1 LIGSIS
7 DLLSK
12 SLESKILAITRNF
25 FHAQDFSDLVKL
37 EGGRTIALPTIEIVP
52 KDPNVV
58 QEFLNTVN
66 EKMHDYCAFMS
77 SQAVNVLFDHA
88 SRMNTTEQVISTL
101 NSRTVV
107 AVGPKTKQT
116 LIERGVDV
124 QIVPQTYSSKG
135 LVELFAKG
143 NIVKNKSIIIPRSEI
158 SNEFIVKAL
167 SDLGMTVDE
176 LFLYSVRTSK
186 PNSNWNS
193 FAQLL
198 EQQKIDGIIF
208 TSASAVRSFFEIA
221 QKILP
226 NTFNPLKEVP
236 AIIAIGPFTK
246 DELSKRDIQSF
257 ESKDHTIKG
266 TFELAKVILGPR

>member
-1 LIGSIS
+1 MIGSIS

-12 SLESKILAITRNF
+12 SLESKILAITRKF
-25 FHAQDFSDLVKL
+25 LHAQDFSDLVKL
-37 EGGRTIALPTIEIVP
+37 EGGRTIALPTIDIVP

-124 QIVPQTYSSKG
+124 QVVPQTYSSKG

-143 NIVKNKSIIIPRSEI
+143 NIVNKRIIIPRSEM

-186 PNSNWNS
+186 PNSIWNS
-193 FAQLL
+193 FALLL

-208 TSASAVRSFFEIA
+208 TSASAVRSFFEIV

-226 NTFNPLKEVP
+226 NTFNPLKGVP

-246 DELSKRDIQSF
+246 DELSKREIQSF

>member
-1 LIGSIS
+1 MIGSIS

-25 FHAQDFSDLVKL
+25 VHAQDFSDLVKL
-37 EGGRTIALPTIEIVP
+37 EGGSTIALPTIEIVP

-88 SRMNTTEQVISTL
+88 SIMNTTEQVISAL

-143 NIVKNKSIIIPRSEI
+143 NIVNKRIIIPRSEM

-186 PNSNWNS
+186 PNSIWNS
-193 FAQLL
+193 FALLL

-208 TSASAVRSFFEIA
+208 TSASAVRSFFEIV

-226 NTFNPLKEVP
+226 NTFNPLKGVP

-246 DELSKRDIQSF
+246 DELSKREIQSF

>member
-12 SLESKILAITRNF
+12 SLESKILAITRKF
-25 FHAQDFSDLVKL
+25 LHAQDFSDLVKL
-37 EGGRTIALPTIEIVP
+37 EGGSTIALPTIEIVP

-124 QIVPQTYSSKG
+124 QVVPQTYSSKG

-143 NIVKNKSIIIPRSEI
+143 NIVNKRIIIPRSEM

-186 PNSNWNS
+186 PNSIWNS
-193 FAQLL
+193 FALLL

-208 TSASAVRSFFEIA
+208 TSASAVRSFFEIV

-226 NTFNPLKEVP
+226 NTFNPLKGVP

-246 DELSKRDIQSF
+246 DELSKREIQSF

>member
-1 LIGSIS
+1 
-7 DLLSK
+7 
-12 SLESKILAITRNF
+12 LESKILAITRKF
-25 FHAQDFSDLVKL
+25 LHAQDFSDLVKL
-37 EGGRTIALPTIEIVP
+37 EGGRTIALPTIDIVP

-88 SRMNTTEQVISTL
+88 SIMNTTEQVISAL

-143 NIVKNKSIIIPRSEI
+143 NIVNKRIIIPRSEM

-186 PNSNWNS
+186 PNSIWNS
-193 FAQLL
+193 FALLL

-266 TFELAKVILGPR
+266 TFELAKVILSPG

>member
-1 LIGSIS
+1 MIGSIS

-25 FHAQDFSDLVKL
+25 VHAQDFSDLVKL
-37 EGGRTIALPTIEIVP
+37 EGGRTIALPTIDIVP

-88 SRMNTTEQVISTL
+88 SIMNTTEQVISAL

-143 NIVKNKSIIIPRSEI
+143 NIVNKRIIIPRSEM

-186 PNSNWNS
+186 PNSIWNS
-193 FAQLL
+193 FALLL

-208 TSASAVRSFFEIA
+208 TSASAVRSFFEIV

-226 NTFNPLKEVP
+226 NTFNPLKGVP

-246 DELSKRDIQSF
+246 DELSKREIQSF

>member
-1 LIGSIS
+1 MIGSIS

-25 FHAQDFSDLVKL
+25 VHAQDFSDLVKL

-88 SRMNTTEQVISTL
+88 SIMNTTEQVISTL

-124 QIVPQTYSSKG
+124 QVVPQTYSSKG

-143 NIVKNKSIIIPRSEI
+143 NIVNKRIIIPRSEM

-186 PNSNWNS
+186 PNSIWNS
-193 FAQLL
+193 FALLL

-208 TSASAVRSFFEIA
+208 TSASAVRSFFEIV

-226 NTFNPLKEVP
+226 NTFNPLKGVP

-246 DELSKRDIQSF
+246 DELSKREIQSF

>member
-1 LIGSIS
+1 MIGSIS

-12 SLESKILAITRNF
+12 SLESKILAITRKF
-25 FHAQDFSDLVKL
+25 LHAQDFSDLVKL
-37 EGGRTIALPTIEIVP
+37 EGGRTIALPTIDIVP

-88 SRMNTTEQVISTL
+88 SIMNTTEQVISTL

-143 NIVKNKSIIIPRSEI
+143 NIVNKRIIIPRSEM

-186 PNSNWNS
+186 PNSIWNS
-193 FAQLL
+193 FALLL

-208 TSASAVRSFFEIA
+208 TSASAVRSFFEIV

-226 NTFNPLKEVP
+226 NTFNPLKGVP

-246 DELSKRDIQSF
+246 DELSKREIQSF

>member
-1 LIGSIS
+1 
-7 DLLSK
+7 
-12 SLESKILAITRNF
+12 LESKILAITRKF
-25 FHAQDFSDLVKL
+25 LHAQDFSDLVKL
-37 EGGRTIALPTIEIVP
+37 EGGRTIALPTIDIVP

-88 SRMNTTEQVISTL
+88 SIMNTTEQVISAL

-143 NIVKNKSIIIPRSEI
+143 NIVNKRIIIPRSEM

-186 PNSNWNS
+186 PNSIWNS
-193 FAQLL
+193 FALLL

-208 TSASAVRSFFEIA
+208 TSASAVRSFFEIV

-226 NTFNPLKEVP
+226 NTFNPLKGVP

-246 DELSKRDIQSF
+246 DELSKREIQSF

>member
-1 LIGSIS
+1 MIGSIS

-12 SLESKILAITRNF
+12 SLESKILAITRKF
-25 FHAQDFSDLVKL
+25 LHAQDFSDLVKL
-37 EGGRTIALPTIEIVP
+37 EGGRTIALPTIDIVP

-124 QIVPQTYSSKG
+124 QVVPQTYSSKG

-143 NIVKNKSIIIPRSEI
+143 NIVNKRIIIPRSEM

-186 PNSNWNS
+186 PNSIWNS
-193 FAQLL
+193 FALLL

-208 TSASAVRSFFEIA
+208 TSASAVRSFFEIV

-226 NTFNPLKEVP
+226 NTFNPLKGVP

>member
-1 LIGSIS
+1 MIGSIS

-12 SLESKILAITRNF
+12 SLESKILAITRKF
-25 FHAQDFSDLVKL
+25 LHAQDFSDLVKL
-37 EGGRTIALPTIEIVP
+37 EGGRTIALPTIDIVP

-88 SRMNTTEQVISTL
+88 SIMNTTEQVISTL

-143 NIVKNKSIIIPRSEI
+143 NIVNKRIIIPRSEM

-186 PNSNWNS
+186 PNSTWNS

-208 TSASAVRSFFEIA
+208 TSASAVRSFFEIV

-226 NTFNPLKEVP
+226 NTFNPLKGVP

-246 DELSKRDIQSF
+246 DELSKREIQSF

>member
-1 LIGSIS
+1 
-7 DLLSK
+7 
-12 SLESKILAITRNF
+12 
-25 FHAQDFSDLVKL
+25 
-37 EGGRTIALPTIEIVP
+37 
-52 KDPNVV
+52 
-58 QEFLNTVN
+58 
-66 EKMHDYCAFMS
+66 
-77 SQAVNVLFDHA
+77 
-88 SRMNTTEQVISTL
+88 MNTTEQVISAL

-143 NIVKNKSIIIPRSEI
+143 NIVNKRIIIPRSEM

-186 PNSNWNS
+186 PNSIWNS
-193 FAQLL
+193 FALLL

-208 TSASAVRSFFEIA
+208 TSASAVRSFFEIV

-226 NTFNPLKEVP
+226 NTFNPLKGVP

-246 DELSKRDIQSF
+246 DELSKREIQSF

>member
-12 SLESKILAITRNF
+12 SLESKILAITRKF
-25 FHAQDFSDLVKL
+25 LHAQDFSDLVKL
-37 EGGRTIALPTIEIVP
+37 EGGRTIALPTIDIVP

-124 QIVPQTYSSKG
+124 QVVPQTYSSKG

-143 NIVKNKSIIIPRSEI
+143 NIVNKRIIIPRSEM

-186 PNSNWNS
+186 PNSIWNS
-193 FAQLL
+193 FALLL

-208 TSASAVRSFFEIA
+208 TSASAVRSFFEIV

-226 NTFNPLKEVP
+226 NTFNPLKGVP

-246 DELSKRDIQSF
+246 DELSKREIQSF